1 VYQTLASFVNPYEGA
16 IYVKKLSIFLA
27 TLLLFTLMNSIAE
40 VSGSVKHFKTIS
52 IGDTGKRVFMIKR
65 SFNIKPL
72 TNRYS
77 HKAKVRV
84 KQFQR
89 DRGLKVTGRVDE
101 KTYNKIVRRWDGIKE
116 NRSEAYERIMRVA
129 RNQFGDPYVYGADGP
144 GAFDCSGLT
153 KFTYGR
159 ATGINLY
166 HQASAQSRYATR
178 ISRSEAR
185 KGDLVFF
192 YNSSGVYHT
201 SIYAGR
207 GRIIHASTPGTN
219 VHRSRIWTNS
229 VYYGRVFK
237 RYIPTK

>member
-1 VYQTLASFVNPYEGA
+1 MKRLVV
-16 IYVKKLSIFLA
+16 FLTA
-27 TLLLFTLMNSIAE
+27 LLLFTLMNSISE
-40 VSGSVKHFKTIS
+40 VSGAVKQFKTIS
-52 IGDTGKRVFMIKR
+52 IGDTGKKVLIIKR

-72 TNRYS
+72 TNRYNQET
-77 HKAKVRV
+77 KTRV
-84 KQFQR
+84 KHFQR
-89 DRGLKVTGRVDE
+89 DRGIKVTGRVNQ
-101 KTYNKIVRRWDGIKE
+101 KTYNKIIRRWDRMKQQRTQDY
-116 NRSEAYERIMRVA
+116 NRIMKVA
-129 RNQFGDPYVYGADGP
+129 RNQIGDPYVYGAAGP
-144 GAFDCSGLT
+144 NAFDCSGLT

-166 HQASAQSRYATR
+166 HQASAQNRYATR
-178 ISRSEAR
+178 ISRSQAR

-219 VHRSRIWTNS
+219 VHRSRIWTNN

>member
-1 VYQTLASFVNPYEGA
+1 M
-16 IYVKKLSIFLA
+16 KKLAIFIA
-27 TLLLFTLMNSIAE
+27 TLMLFTLMNSISE
-40 VSGSVKHFKTIS
+40 VSGAVKQFKTIS
-52 IGDTGKRVFMIKR
+52 IGDTGKRVFLIKR

-89 DRGLKVTGRVDE
+89 DRGLPVTGRVNE
-101 KTYNKIVRRWDGIKE
+101 RTYNKIVRRWDGIK
-116 NRSEAYERIMRVA
+116 AERAKNYKRVMTVA
-129 RNQFGDPYVYGADGP
+129 RNQIGDPYVYGASGP

-178 ISRSEAR
+178 ISRSQAR

-192 YNSSGVYHT
+192 YNGGGVYHT
-201 SIYAGR
+201 SIYAGH

-219 VHRSRIWTNS
+219 VHRSRIWSNN
-229 VYYGRVFK
+229 VFYGRVFK